1 MFLFCQARLLKVA
14 GLADGLTWSGIAEV
28 GILAG
33 WDFTVALFIAGL
45 SFGHANI
52 VATAKVSILAA
63 PLVSGTLGY
72 FCLGF
77 ALKDDSLR
85 F

>member
-45 SFGHANI
+45 SFGHENI
-52 VATAKVSILAA
+52 RPRKGFGSRSSL
-63 PLVSGTLGY
+63 SLGY
-72 FCLGF
+72 TWLFLS
-77 ALKDDSLR
+77 SLR
-85 F
+85 TER

>member
-1 MFLFCQARLLKVA
+1 M
-14 GLADGLTWSGIAEV
+14 ADGLTWSGIAGV

-33 WDFTVALFIAGL
+33 VGFTVALFVAGL
-45 SFGHANI
+45 SFEDANI
-52 VATAKVSILAA
+52 VATAKVAVLAA

-72 FCLGF
+72 FCLRF